1 MLSVAE
7 GRSRGFAS
15 VVLAL
20 AMLLLSAMPVSAITY
35 DEGTDPTQEV
45 VDTPVVTEAASGSE
59 GSEGSEGSDPLPGAR
74 SLLPG
79 PVDVPDIK
87 QVFQGSST
95 GESFGEQTAGIGD
108 VNNDGYDDFAVII
121 PSKGYVK
128 VYHGGPRLVEQTI
141 HPLEGTD
148 LTLSTLSHIRSAGD
162 IDGDQFDDVLVTSP
176 SMYLPS
182 LRAAGAVF
190 VFYGGPSGLKATPD
204 QVLFGDSADLRLGS
218 DVDTVGDI
226 NHDRYNDII
235 VGAEG
240 WNEGTGE
247 VRLYLGSATGLHT
260 SPIWVWR
267 GDNKGD
273 WFGHA
278 VAGAGDLNNDNEP
291 DFAVGAPF
299 ATAGD
304 GSGKVYIFYGTPN
317 LWELKVGAVLIG
329 KMLQSYYGLS
339 IRLNGDVDNDGFSDL
354 IISAPDSVGSQG
366 NTGRVELWLGS
377 EHGIDDDP
385 DAEPNWAFD
394 GESDSAHLGFSIA
407 FLGDVNWDGFDDVAI
422 GAPHHT
428 SDDKVE
434 RGKVYIFFGRKGG
447 FSNTPSVV
455 ETGKNSGDQLS
466 KGLANAGDVDGDGYN
481 DVIVG
486 APYVDGI
493 NGVDSGEL
501 YLFHGADLTMP
512 PLQADSIEVLDAID
526 GKMVLSEYK
535 FFRLRLSVTHRTAF
549 ETLDH
554 VDLHLDPTGED
565 IVLRFLREN
574 ENLVEVSDPHDLV
587 NGRVYGVRTSS
598 RYTDTYDIIVEVRFH
613 WGFPSSRPLD
623 ASFEAVDGH
632 KFHPL
637 RVAGSWSDL
646 AKVVSR
652 LTFSGD
658 LTVTGSR
665 QGKLSDGDWVQ
676 GSETLAFEGGPI
688 EYDLSGLGATSG
700 ERYYPPRGSF
710 VVDVRDDLGGEWSS
724 MVQGNSVFSIEATT
738 PSISRP
744 GTGYTVSIET
754 PDHAKVFRTE
764 AFVLNVDATEVGF
777 RNQDPSSVISS
788 RYYRASI
795 EVFDVLGPGVEP
807 TSVQYR
813 LDRAGDDKDFSPFM
827 QANVSM
833 VQGTAFAEVDEF
845 FTEGHNYIQW
855 MAFDGVGNG
864 PTYSF
869 IYTIEV
875 DLGNI
880 IFSSPLP
887 GSDTWH
893 NTPRVAVGI
902 TIENTQDVA
911 IDLDAIE
918 YRKFTGPGQFP
929 EWNRLPPQGDGDGG
943 SSASRVEVVTNV
955 DLAEGDLNYIQW
967 RARDKIRSELITSP
981 LYRVRIDLTGPA
993 FTSVAPSEDTFQNR
1007 REIQAIVVVDDIL
1020 SGVMEDSIMYQ
1031 VLGEDTWY
1039 KPDSQTHR
1047 GGGIECTALVCM
1059 REGELNYIR
1068 WQARDMVGHISPVFD
1083 QHVKVDLTAPTFS
1096 EFLPAREVVVTDRMV
1111 EVSVRV
1117 SDGTDLTVVSGVDLS
1132 TLEYTVLRPSVGDWL
1147 EWQRPTIHS
1156 PTTVVAFYTVQ
1167 VIIEVDDG
1175 DENLIVWR
1183 VRDASMP
1190 GGDASPNNATSEPWR
1205 ISARFDIVLPNSPP
1219 VIIITEPSSS
1229 TVEYGT
1235 ATFFDAHQS
1244 YDNDGDHLVFL
1255 WVSDR
1260 DGVLGNT
1267 AELSTLLS
1275 KGEHIIT
1282 LTLREKDGPLS
1293 SERSFSLSVAPPDEA
1308 RRPLSTFLEQL
1319 AVVLILVFV
1328 LVTLLL
1334 QKFRIREF

>member
-1 MLSVAE
+1 MLSVAK
-7 GRSRGFAS
+7 GRNRGIAS
-15 VVLAL
+15 VVLAM
-20 AMLLLSAMPVSAITY
+20 AMLLLSAMPVTAIAY
-35 DEGTDPTQEV
+35 EEEAEAPL
-45 VDTPVVTEAASGSE
+45 VTEATDGS
-59 GSEGSEGSDPLPGAR
+59 SEPAYIPEPT

-95 GESFGEQTAGIGD
+95 GEGFGEQTAGLGD
-108 VNNDGYDDFAVII
+108 INHDGYDDFAVIL

-128 VYHGGPRLVEQTI
+128 VYQGGPRIVEQTL

-148 LTLSTLSHIRSAGD
+148 FTLSTLSHIRSAGD
-162 IDGDQFDDVLVTSP
+162 IDNDGFDDVLITSP

-190 VFYGGPSGLKATPD
+190 VFYGSPTGLKATPD
-204 QVLFGDSADLRLGS
+204 QVIFGDSADLRLGS

-226 NHDRYNDII
+226 NHDSYNDIV

-240 WNEGTGE
+240 WNDGTGE
-247 VRLYLGSATGLHT
+247 VRLYLGSATGLFT
-260 SPIWVWR
+260 TPIWVWR
-267 GDNKGD
+267 GENKGD

-299 ATAGD
+299 ADAGD
-304 GSGKVYIFYGTPN
+304 GRGKVYIFYGTPN
-317 LWELKVGAVLIG
+317 LWELEVGAVLIG

-339 IRLNGDVDNDGFSDL
+339 IRLNGDVNNDGFSDL
-354 IISAPDSVGSQG
+354 IISAPDADGSQG

-377 EHGIDDDP
+377 EQGINDDP
-385 DAEPNWAFD
+385 NAEPMWAFD

-407 FLGDVNWDGFDDVAI
+407 FLGDVNWDGYDDVAI
-422 GAPHHT
+422 GAPHHS

-434 RGKVYIFFGRKGG
+434 RGKVYIFFGKKGG

-455 ETGKNSGDQLS
+455 ENGKNTGDQLS
-466 KGLANAGDVDGDGYN
+466 KGLASAGDVDGDGYN

-486 APYVDGI
+486 APNVDSV

-512 PLQADSIEVLDAID
+512 PLQADAIEILDAID

-535 FFRLRLSVTHRTAF
+535 FFRLRLSVTHRTAY

-554 VDLHLDPTGED
+554 IDLHLDPTGEN
-565 IVLRFLREN
+565 IVLRFLRES
-574 ENLVEVSDPHDLV
+574 ENLVEVSDPLDLV

-598 RYTDTYDIIVEVRFH
+598 RYTDTYDVIVEVRFH

-632 KFHPL
+632 KFHSL
-637 RVAGSWSDL
+637 KVSGSWSDL

-665 QGKLSDGDWVQ
+665 QGKLTDGDWVQ
-676 GSETLAFEGGPI
+676 GSETLTFAGGPI
-688 EYDLSGLGATSG
+688 EYDLSGLGATPG
-700 ERYYPPRGSF
+700 VRYYPPLGSF
-710 VVDVRDDLGGEWSS
+710 VVEVRDDLGGEWSS
-724 MVQGNSVFSIEATT
+724 MVPGNTVFFIEATA
-738 PSISRP
+738 PAMSRP
-744 GTGYTVSIET
+744 ETGYTVSIET
-754 PDHAKVFRTE
+754 PDHGKVFRTQ
-764 AFVLNVDATEVGF
+764 AFVLNVDATPVSF
-777 RNQDPSSVISS
+777 RNHEPSSVISS
-788 RYYRASI
+788 RFYKASI

-813 LDRAGDDKDFSPFM
+813 LDRADDDLPFSSFTR
-827 QANVSM
+827 ANVSM

-845 FTEGHNYIQW
+845 FTEGHNFIQW
-855 MAFDGVGNG
+855 MAFDEVGNG
-864 PTYSF
+864 PTPSY

-887 GSDTWH
+887 ASDTWH

-929 EWNRLPPQGDGDGG
+929 EWIRLPPLGDGEDG
-943 SSASRVEVVTNV
+943 STDSRVEVITDV
-955 DLAEGDLNYIQW
+955 DLAEGELNYIQW
-967 RARDKIRSELITSP
+967 RARDRIRSEFITSP
-981 LYRVRIDLTGPA
+981 LYRVRIDITGPA
-993 FTSVAPSEDTFQNR
+993 FTSVAPSEDTFQNK
-1007 REIQAIVVVDDIL
+1007 REIQAIVVVDDVL

-1047 GGGIECTALVCM
+1047 GGGIECTALVSM
-1059 REGELNYIR
+1059 REGVLNYIR

-1096 EFLPAREVVVTDRMV
+1096 EFLPSRDVVVTDRIV

-1117 SDGTDLTVVSGVDLS
+1117 SDGDDLSLVSGVDLS

-1147 EWQRPTIHS
+1147 EWQHPTIHS
-1156 PTTVVAFYTVQ
+1156 DLTVVAFYTVQ
-1167 VIIEVDDG
+1167 VIIEVDNG

-1190 GGDASPNNATSEPWR
+1190 GGDTSPNNATSEPWR
-1205 ISARFDIVLPNSPP
+1205 ISARLDIVLPNSPP
-1219 VIIITEPSSS
+1219 ELVVTEPSSS
-1229 TVEYGT
+1229 TVRYGT
-1235 ATFFDAHQS
+1235 ATFYDASKS
-1244 YDNDGDHLVFL
+1244 YDNDDDSLLFL

-1260 DGVLGNT
+1260 DGVLGST
-1267 AELSTLLS
+1267 AKFSTLLS
-1275 KGEHIIT
+1275 KGEHVIT
-1282 LTLREKDGPLS
+1282 VTVRELDGPLS
-1293 SERSFSLSVAPPDEA
+1293 DEDSFTLRVEPPEEA